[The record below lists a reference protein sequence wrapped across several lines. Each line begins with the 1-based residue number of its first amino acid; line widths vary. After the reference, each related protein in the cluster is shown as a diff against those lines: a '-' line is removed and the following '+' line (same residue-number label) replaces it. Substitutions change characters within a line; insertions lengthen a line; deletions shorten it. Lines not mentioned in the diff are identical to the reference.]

1 MQLQNAI
8 IISIGAIILIIGL
21 IYSINIIRILSKYNR
36 ARPWILIVFLIA
48 FFLLGYVFTALRFL
62 NIDLLPGVTLEGLV
76 TAIFFFGAIFVL
88 LLAFLN
94 RNLFAGIFG
103 VGVSDSKAIHML
115 SDYLK
120 IPVRQIYA
128 MIKPKYSVTCDVCKN
143 QVDYSIA
150 DIVRSHPRLER
161 GIIVENAMG
170 GVNYRFF
177 VHHYCGKE
185 LREIPVRH
193 DSKFEYRSH
202 GPSRLV

>member
-1 MQLQNAI
+1 MLFQNAVI
-8 IISIGAIILIIGL
+8 VIIGAVILIVGL
-21 IYSINIIRILSKYNR
+21 IYAINIVRILNRYNR

-48 FFLLGYVFTALRFL
+48 FFLLGYVYVALQFL
-62 NIDLLPGVTLEGLV
+62 NMNMLPSVTLEALV

-88 LLAFLN
+88 LIAYLN
-94 RNLFAGIFG
+94 RNLFANIFG
-103 VGVSDSKAIHML
+103 VGVSDSRAIHML
-115 SDYLK
+115 SDYLNM
-120 IPVRQIYA
+120 PVRQIYSL
-128 MIKPKYSVTCDVCKN
+128 IKPKYTVTCDHCN
-143 QVDYSIA
+143 QQVDYSIP
-150 DIVRSHPRLER
+150 DIVRAHPRMER

-202 GPSRLV
+202 GPSRPV